1 METTSPVVVI
11 FRGGYGAVAIARTLG
26 RLGVPLYLVAQ
37 EGHSTPVWSS
47 RFWAERKR
55 WDFSRPEEDS
65 VSFLREMGGALQKR
79 HRALPILLTLADW
92 VAVFMERNRD
102 ALNEQFVFP
111 QAKEPVL
118 RKLANKWEMHRL
130 AIEHGIPTPATACP
144 ASLAD
149 VETFLENSSVPIV
162 MKPADPFL
170 PQQPEK
176 GIFASREELMEAVG
190 RQGAEGPLNVVLQEY
205 IPGDADSVWMCNGY
219 FGVRPEHT
227 VTFTGQKLRQIS
239 PTGIASLAICLPNEK
254 VAGQTRR
261 LMEAVGYKGC
271 VGIGH
276 RYDKRDGQYKLLD
289 VNARVSGIFRLFAGT
304 NDMDVVRI
312 CYLDLTGQR
321 APATELQPGR
331 KWMLEADV
339 LAAFRAVLGG
349 RLTFREWARS
359 VRGVRELHWWAK
371 DDPAPFLAWLG
382 DRLRQGA
389 REGARRVRKAR

>member
-1 METTSPVVVI
+1 
-11 FRGGYGAVAIARTLG
+11 
-26 RLGVPLYLVAQ
+26 
-37 EGHSTPVWSS
+37 
-47 RFWAERKR
+47 
-55 WDFSRPEEDS
+55 
-65 VSFLREMGGALQKR
+65 
-79 HRALPILLTLADW
+79 
-92 VAVFMERNRD
+92 
-102 ALNEQFVFP
+102 
-111 QAKEPVL
+111 
-118 RKLANKWEMHRL
+118 
-130 AIEHGIPTPATACP
+130 
-144 ASLAD
+144 
-149 VETFLENSSVPIV
+149 
-162 MKPADPFL
+162 
-170 PQQPEK
+170 
-176 GIFASREELMEAVG
+176 
-190 RQGAEGPLNVVLQEY
+190 
-205 IPGDADSVWMCNGY
+205 MCNGY

-339 LAAFRAVLGG
+339 LAAFRAVFGG